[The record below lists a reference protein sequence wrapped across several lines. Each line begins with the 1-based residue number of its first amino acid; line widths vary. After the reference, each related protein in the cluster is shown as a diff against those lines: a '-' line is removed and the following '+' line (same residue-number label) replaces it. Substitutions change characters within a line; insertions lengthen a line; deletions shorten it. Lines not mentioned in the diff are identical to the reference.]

1 MYLYF
6 NKQGVLTT
14 VIPHGEP
21 VRQGSYLNI
30 SVCLD
35 LDTFSREDSAKYGCR
50 VELSFPNEKLG
61 THSIDL
67 DGAEQE
73 EFVKTDDSEITYD
86 LVPGQDY
93 WVYKFRFTPE
103 QSTFNAGKVTAN
115 VSFGRY
121 NLEQNPSEI
130 EDVQYAGSAE
140 IFIEKT
146 FGFSKRVTDNSS
158 LHYNNLVA
166 MINELSTKKV
176 NKQGNEI
183 LTLRRE
189 NFIEQDNGR
198 YFTLVD
204 NSFNDL
210 LKNNEYQLVRI
221 RKTNGNLETYY
232 PVDKFIISDNPSLMS
247 FIRFEKSSVAGM
259 PFTIELLKFVFS
271 NNTWYW
277 YPDIIFAKKEDVD
290 KKFIKLRDEINNYF
304 DENKKIKSEFLP
316 SFVDDIIE
324 GYYKNGEFYYDSNYT
339 EKVAREH
346 GKMYIDLAT
355 NGELYRWGGNR
366 FIKLPLNS
374 NGQLITAPF
383 IKINDGRYE
392 AAYYSDAENNY
403 VEGTTLFL
411 SNYWSVVD
419 KVLTNKSDILT
430 DDEILDLD

>member
-35 LDTFSREDSAKYGCR
+35 LDTFSTEDSAKYGCR

-146 FGFSKRVTDNSS
+146 F
-158 LHYNNLVA
+158 
-166 MINELSTKKV
+166 
-176 NKQGNEI
+176 
-183 LTLRRE
+183 LTGQKE
-189 NFIEQDNGR
+189 VE
-198 YFTLVD
+198 
-204 NSFNDL
+204 S
-210 LKNNEYQLVRI
+210 
-221 RKTNGNLETYY
+221 
-232 PVDKFIISDNPSLMS
+232 
-247 FIRFEKSSVAGM
+247 
-259 PFTIELLKFVFS
+259 
-271 NNTWYW
+271 
-277 YPDIIFAKKEDVD
+277 AK
-290 KKFIKLRDEINNYF
+290 
-304 DENKKIKSEFLP
+304 
-316 SFVDDIIE
+316 
-324 GYYKNGEFYYDSNYT
+324 
-339 EKVAREH
+339 
-346 GKMYIDLAT
+346 
-355 NGELYRWGGNR
+355 
-366 FIKLPLNS
+366 
-374 NGQLITAPF
+374 
-383 IKINDGRYE
+383 
-392 AAYYSDAENNY
+392 
-403 VEGTTLFL
+403 
-411 SNYWSVVD
+411 
-419 KVLTNKSDILT
+419 
-430 DDEILDLD
+430 